1 MKKVLVVESSSFF
14 GTVIKN
20 RIQNGPNF
28 DVIWAR
34 NLSETLKEL
43 NNPDNNFFAAVLD
56 LDLPDAQQGEVL
68 DKVIVKDI
76 PAIVFT
82 GNVSEQIREFVWS
95 KKVVDYILKDDPN
108 SIDYLIATLKRI
120 NKNSDTKILVVDDSP
135 LFRKSISDL
144 LKNHKYTVRTACNGK
159 EALEVI
165 NEHPDIRM
173 VITDFNMPEMDGF
186 ILTQKLREKYSM
198 EELAIIGISSERDT
212 YMPARFLKYGAN
224 DFIVKQSF
232 LTEEFYCRVTQHLD
246 SLERLQAVKEA
257 SMKDFLTGLY
267 NRRYFFDFGQKL
279 FASAKRDN
287 LTLACAM
294 IDIDFFKKVNDTY
307 GHKAGD
313 LVLQH
318 VASTL
323 KSRMRGT
330 DIIAR
335 LGGEEFCILA
345 VNLKENDAKKV
356 FEELRQA
363 IEKSSIQIDE
373 DQTIN
378 VTISTGVVTELTD
391 NLEDMVNRA
400 DALLYEAK
408 NSGRNKVIV
417 NKLNFLS

>member
-1 MKKVLVVESSSFF
+1 MSIISL
-14 GTVIKN
+14 
-20 RIQNGPNF
+20 PL
-28 DVIWAR
+28 
-34 NLSETLKEL
+34 LSGLK
-43 NNPDNNFFAAVLD
+43 
-56 LDLPDAQQGEVL
+56 
-68 DKVIVKDI
+68 
-76 PAIVFT
+76 
-82 GNVSEQIREFVWS
+82 
-95 KKVVDYILKDDPN
+95 
-108 SIDYLIATLKRI
+108 
-120 NKNSDTKILVVDDSP
+120 KILVVDDSP
-135 LFRKSISDL
+135 LFRKTISDL
-144 LKNHKYTVRTACNGK
+144 LQNHNYTVLAAGNGK

-165 NEHPDIRM
+165 NEHPDIKM

-186 ILTQKLREKYSM
+186 ALTQKIRERYSSD
-198 EELAIIGISSERDT
+198 ELIIIGISSERDT

-356 FEELRQA
+356 FEELRQT

>member
-20 RIQNGPNF
+20 RIQNGHNF

-95 KKVVDYILKDDPN
+95 KKVVDYILKEDPN
-108 SIDYLIATLKRI
+108 SVDYLIATLKRLE
-120 NKNSDTKILVVDDSP
+120 KNPDIKILVVDDSP
-135 LFRKSISDL
+135 LFRKTISDL
-144 LKNHKYTVRTACNGK
+144 LQNHNYTVLAAGNGK

-165 NEHPDIRM
+165 NEHPDIKM

-186 ILTQKLREKYSM
+186 ALTQKIRERYSSD
-198 EELAIIGISSERDT
+198 ELIIIGISSERDT

>member
-95 KKVVDYILKDDPN
+95 KKVVDYILKEDPN
-108 SIDYLIATLKRI
+108 SVDYLIATLKRLE
-120 NKNSDTKILVVDDSP
+120 KNPDIKILVVDDSP
-135 LFRKSISDL
+135 LFRKTISDL
-144 LKNHKYTVRTACNGK
+144 LQNHNYTVLAAGNGK

-165 NEHPDIRM
+165 NEHPDIKM

-186 ILTQKLREKYSM
+186 ALTQKIRERYSSD
-198 EELAIIGISSERDT
+198 ELIIIGISSERDT

-267 NRRYFFDFGQKL
+267 NRRYFFDFGRKL

>member
-1 MKKVLVVESSSFF
+1 MKKVLVVEDSSFF
-14 GTVIKN
+14 GMVIKN
-20 RIQNGPNF
+20 KIQTKSNF
-28 DVIWAR
+28 YVTWTK
-34 NLSETLKEL
+34 NLSETVKEL
-43 NNPDNNFFAAVLD
+43 NKANNNFFAAVLD
-56 LDLPDAQQGEVL
+56 FNLPDAPQGEVI
-68 DKVIVKDI
+68 DKVTSKNI
-76 PAIVFT
+76 PSIVFT

-108 SIDYLIATLKRI
+108 SVDYLIATLKRLE
-120 NKNSDTKILVVDDSP
+120 KNPDIKILVVDDSP

-144 LKNHKYTVRTACNGK
+144 LKNHKYTVLTACNGK

-186 ILTQKLREKYSM
+186 ILTQKIREKYSM

-232 LTEEFYCRVTQHLD
+232 LTEEFYCRVIQHLD
-246 SLERLQAVKEA
+246 SLERLQTIKKA
-257 SMKDFLTGLY
+257 SIKDFLTGLY

-294 IDIDFFKKVNDTY
+294 IDIDYFKKVNDTY

-323 KSRMRGT
+323 KNRMRGT

-345 VNLKENDAKKV
+345 VNLKENDAKMV
-356 FEELRQA
+356 FEGLRQA
-363 IEKSSIQIDE
+363 IENSAIEIDE
-373 DQTIN
+373 HQAIK
-378 VTISTGVVTELTD
+378 VTISIGVVTELAD
-391 NLEDMVNRA
+391 NLEDMVNKA
-400 DALLYEAK
+400 DALLYDAK

-417 NKLNFLS
+417 NKP